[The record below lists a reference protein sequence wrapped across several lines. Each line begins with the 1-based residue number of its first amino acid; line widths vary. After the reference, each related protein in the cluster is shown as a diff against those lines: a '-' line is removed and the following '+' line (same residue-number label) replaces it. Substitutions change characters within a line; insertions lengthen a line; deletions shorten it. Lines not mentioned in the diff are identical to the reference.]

1 MDRILLGMAIQAA
14 CVATLVA
21 LGVIEATARQQAL
34 AAVIFAVFALLYKQ
48 SGPTPL
54 APDAALL
61 RAMEEPGTSRGAGEA
76 SR

>member
-54 APDAALL
+54 APD
-61 RAMEEPGTSRGAGEA
+61 RAGNEHGDNPGDTRAAGET
-76 SR
+76 